1 MLLFYFKK
9 NFCDGWDNM
18 FLLLLANVISLA
30 LCTLTFFGVSITL
43 ATNPLL
49 GIIILVAGIC
59 IITTSIFAFGGIS
72 AKIADFKP
80 VSVKAYFS
88 EYKKAALWKD
98 GLLFGLLAAL
108 MVIIT
113 VLGIPFYLNM
123 DAYFGPLLAALL
135 FWLLFVCL
143 VSLQWFLPIR
153 SLMNNSFGKCLKKCF
168 IVFFDN
174 VGFSI
179 AVFLYTFLMLILSF
193 FVFFI
198 LPGFSGIVLAHMNA
212 MRLRLYKYDWLE
224 EHPEIANTKA
234 RKNVPWETLIAKDK
248 ETLGP
253 RGFKSFIFPWKQ

>member
-43 ATNPLL
+43 STNPFL
-49 GIIILVAGIC
+49 GIIILVTGIC

-72 AKIADFKP
+72 AKIADFKS
-80 VSVKAYFS
+80 VSLKSYFS
-88 EYKKAALWKD
+88 EYKNPSLWKD
-98 GLLFGLLAAL
+98 GLLFGLMSAL
-108 MVIIT
+108 IFIVAI
-113 VLGIPFYLNM
+113 LGIPFYLKV
-123 DAYFGPLLAALL
+123 DDFFGPFLAAVL
-135 FWLLFVCL
+135 FWLVFVCL
-143 VSLQWFLPIR
+143 ISLQWFLPIR
-153 SLMNNSFGKCLKKCF
+153 SLMKNSFGKCLKKCF
-168 IVFFDN
+168 IIFFDN
-174 VGFSI
+174 VGFSM
-179 AVFLYTFLMLILSF
+179 AVFLYSLIMMIISF

-198 LPGFSGIVLAHMNA
+198 LPGFAGIVLAHVNA
-212 MRLRLYKYDWLE
+212 LRLRLYKYDWLE

-234 RKNVPWETLIAKDK
+234 RKNVPWETLIEKDK